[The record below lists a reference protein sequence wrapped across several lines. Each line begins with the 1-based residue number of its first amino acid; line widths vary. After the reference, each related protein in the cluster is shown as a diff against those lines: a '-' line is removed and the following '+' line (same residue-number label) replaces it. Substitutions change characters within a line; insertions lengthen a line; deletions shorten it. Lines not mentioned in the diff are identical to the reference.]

1 MYVVSIWEM
10 SRLQNVT
17 NWKSVVP
24 KNGTTD
30 NIYKQIAKEGG
41 LAAKATRMVIESQT
55 GESVITKRNAKVLPG
70 GGNIN
75 IPKNVKK

>member
-1 MYVVSIWEM
+1 MAG
-10 SRLQNVT
+10 N
-17 NWKSVVP
+17 
-24 KNGTTD
+24 
-30 NIYKQIAKEGG
+30 
-41 LAAKATRMVIESQT
+41 QT